1 MVVENS
7 NLDSKEKVDL
17 KEEQEKNLEKLK
29 KEFEEYKSKL
39 SDIKEHEH
47 NINYFINI
55 KKKINSIIDFW
66 SKINDKQKDE
76 LEEFYSNLKKKFLK
90 KYNLGELTKENI
102 FKELDKKLKEGLDF
116 YDNNY
121 IQFFKEIFYED
132 INSKYSRKIGD
143 FIYKGL
149 LTKDISDYFNFFKE
163 IKEKKR
169 TDIYLPGIGKSKK
182 NEVIALYFFGVE
194 ERGLGNSQY
203 GKGINYDF
211 IKNRFKN
218 EIKDISKNLIF
229 DNEYIETFKK
239 LEPDFNEDIFK
250 QNLIIDRIIFF
261 HNNKKKE
268 KKKKNKTQNKEQS
281 KNENKI
287 DEKMEDI
294 IYLLKNKGQI
304 ILYGPPGTGKTYM
317 TKEIIKEFIKS
328 ENNVEKDFSELKKEN
343 RVEFITFHPSYSY
356 EEFIEGITFDVN
368 NENSE
373 EKYILKDGVFKE
385 FCKLAEKNYRK
396 SKEGDKEIDFEKLIE
411 YSFNDLKE
419 EEKIKIKTKKSE
431 FYIYDYNDRTIYFEK
446 KNKDRSHSLC
456 IKTLKK
462 IFEDKDENVS
472 KYIKGGLEPYYKAL
486 INFLN
491 EKLQKIERNS
501 FVYDKEELKPYF
513 LIIDEINRGDISKI
527 FGELITLL
535 EKDKR
540 LGEENEIISKLPYSN
555 EDFGVPP
562 NLYVIGTMNTADKS
576 IANLDVA
583 LRRRFGFV
591 EIAPDF
597 EDNSNLI
604 EYLKEKNLYDNPLL
618 KSSIEKI
625 KEINNK
631 IKEEPTLG
639 KDKMIGHSFFFK
651 LENIDNLEKD
661 LRLIWNNEII
671 PLIEEYT
678 YGNEEEMNKILGL
691 NNEENIKKFFDEKVK
706 ENSKNPENESN

>member
-29 KEFEEYKSKL
+29 KEFEEYLNQEYSDKDNLYKNIEKSEKL
-39 SDIKEHEH
+39 VKEFNEKFLKNNLEDLTLEDYCKKERDYFLYWLEYKTNYSSNNQVVLGKSRIYGKIHTGLYFYKEDNNYCFNEKELSEYEANEIFEKKVKPFWKEILRCIKE
-47 NINYFINI
+47 NNI
-55 KKKINSIIDFW
+55 KKISKIKKKYSFFKSNQLIAKFINLVNFNKYLLIYDKEVFRKINSELGI
-66 SKINDKQKDE
+66 SKSNDYFGLLDDLSKFFRDNFKDYIE
-76 LEEFYSNLKKKFLK
+76 DYGMVKISNFLWK
-90 KYNLGELTKENI
+90 KY
-102 FKELDKKLKEGLDF
+102 
-116 YDNNY
+116 
-121 IQFFKEIFYED
+121 
-132 INSKYSRKIGD
+132 
-143 FIYKGL
+143 
-149 LTKDISDYFNFFKE
+149 
-163 IKEKKR
+163 
-169 TDIYLPGIGKSKK
+169 GK
-182 NEVIALYFFGVE
+182 N
-194 ERGLGNSQY
+194 
-203 GKGINYDF
+203 D
-211 IKNRFKN
+211 
-218 EIKDISKNLIF
+218 
-229 DNEYIETFKK
+229 
-239 LEPDFNEDIFK
+239 
-250 QNLIIDRIIFF
+250 
-261 HNNKKKE
+261 
-268 KKKKNKTQNKEQS
+268 KTQNKEQS